1 MVRSLRVVIPKPNSV
16 ALEEIEVPKPKG
28 KEILIRTQFCLISSG
43 TELTAFTGSFPKGSR
58 WSEYV
63 KYPFYPGYSNV
74 GIVEEV
80 GEEVKN
86 IEVGDAVA
94 SQAPHSEYVVV
105 REEQVVK
112 IPKGIALEEATFHTI
127 ASGVMHSV
135 RLAGV
140 TLGTTVVVLGLGL
153 LGQMAIQFSRL
164 CGAYPLIGIDLYE
177 NRLRI
182 GKESGATH
190 VINSHKENVY
200 EKIKDITEGRMA
212 DIVFEVTGNPQVIPW
227 GIKLVRTLGKFIVLS
242 SPRGPTTI
250 DFHDEVN
257 APSRII
263 MGTHFSS
270 QPLFE
275 TPYYP
280 WTRKRNVELFFRLLL
295 NGVVK
300 VRHLITH
307 IVPLRDVKNAY
318 ELLLNRKDEALAVIL
333 DLRY

>member
-1 MVRSLRVVIPKPNSV
+1 MVKSLRVVIPKPNSV
-16 ALEEIEVPKPKG
+16 ILEEVEVPEPRD
-28 KEILIRTQFCLISSG
+28 KEVLIRTQFCLISSG
-43 TELTAFTGSFPKGSR
+43 TELTAFTGSFPERSR

-74 GIVEEV
+74 GIVEKV
-80 GEEVKN
+80 GEEVEN
-86 IEVGDAVA
+86 IREGDIVA
-94 SQAPHSEYVVV
+94 SQAPHSEYVIVREDQVV
-105 REEQVVK
+105 RVPEGV
-112 IPKGIALEEATFHTI
+112 ALEEATFHTI

-140 TLGTTVVVLGLGL
+140 TLGSTVVILGLGL
-153 LGQMAIQFSRL
+153 LGQMATQFSRL
-164 CGAYPLIGIDLYE
+164 CGAYPLIGVDLYE
-177 NRLRI
+177 NRLKL

-190 VINSHKENVY
+190 VINSRKEDVY
-200 EKIKDITEGRMA
+200 ERVKDITEGRMA
-212 DIVFEVTGNPQVIPW
+212 DIVFEVTGNPQVISW
-227 GIKLVRTLGKFIVLS
+227 GIKLVRTLGRFIVLS
-242 SPRGPTTI
+242 SPRGPTAI

-295 NGVVK
+295 DGIVR

-307 IVPLRDVKNAY
+307 VVSLEDVEKAY
-318 ELLLNRKDEALAVIL
+318 ELLLNKKNETLAVVL
-333 DLRY
+333 DLR

>member
-1 MVRSLRVVIPKPNSV
+1 MVKSLCVVIPKPNSV
-16 ALEEIEVPKPKG
+16 ILEEAEVPEPRG
-28 KEILIRTQFCLISSG
+28 KEVLIRTQFCLISSG
-43 TELTAFTGSFPKGSR
+43 TELTAFTGSFPERSR

-74 GIVEEV
+74 GIVEKV
-80 GEEVKN
+80 GEEVEN
-86 IEVGDAVA
+86 IREGDIVA
-94 SQAPHSEYVVV
+94 SQAPHSEYVIVREDQVV
-105 REEQVVK
+105 RVPEGV
-112 IPKGIALEEATFHTI
+112 ALEEATFHTI

-140 TLGTTVVVLGLGL
+140 TLGSTVVILGLGL
-153 LGQMAIQFSRL
+153 LGQMATQFSRL
-164 CGAYPLIGIDLYE
+164 CGAYPLIGVDLYE
-177 NRLRI
+177 NRLKL

-190 VINSHKENVY
+190 VINSRKEDVY
-200 EKIKDITEGRMA
+200 ERVKDITEGRMA
-212 DIVFEVTGNPQVIPW
+212 DIVFEVTGNPQVISW
-227 GIKLVRTLGKFIVLS
+227 GIKLVRTLGRFIVLS
-242 SPRGPTTI
+242 SPRGPTAI

-295 NGVVK
+295 DGIVR

-307 IVPLRDVKNAY
+307 VVPLEDVEKAY
-318 ELLLNRKDEALAVIL
+318 ELLLNKKNETLAVVL
-333 DLRY
+333 DLR

>member
-1 MVRSLRVVIPKPNSV
+1 MVKSLRVVIPKPNSV
-16 ALEEIEVPKPKG
+16 ILEEVEVPEPRG
-28 KEILIRTQFCLISSG
+28 KEVLIRTQFCLISSG
-43 TELTAFTGSFPKGSR
+43 TELTAFTGSFPERSR

-74 GIVEEV
+74 GIVEKV
-80 GEEVKN
+80 GEKVEN
-86 IEVGDAVA
+86 IREGDIVA
-94 SQAPHSEYVVV
+94 SQAPHSEYVIVREDRVV
-105 REEQVVK
+105 RVPEGV
-112 IPKGIALEEATFHTI
+112 ALEEATFHTI

-140 TLGTTVVVLGLGL
+140 TLGSTVVIIGLGL
-153 LGQMAIQFSRL
+153 LGQMATQFSRL
-164 CGAYPLIGIDLYE
+164 CGAYPLIGVDLYE
-177 NRLRI
+177 NRLKL

-190 VINSHKENVY
+190 VINSRKEDVY
-200 EKIKDITEGRMA
+200 ERVKDITEGRMA
-212 DIVFEVTGNPQVIPW
+212 DIVFEVTGNPQAISW
-227 GIKLVRTLGKFIVLS
+227 GIKLVRTLGRFIVLS
-242 SPRGPTTI
+242 SPRGPTAI

-257 APSRII
+257 APSRVI

-295 NGVVK
+295 DGIVR

-307 IVPLRDVKNAY
+307 VVPLEDVEKAY
-318 ELLLNRKDEALAVIL
+318 ELLLNKKNETLAVVL
-333 DLRY
+333 DLR